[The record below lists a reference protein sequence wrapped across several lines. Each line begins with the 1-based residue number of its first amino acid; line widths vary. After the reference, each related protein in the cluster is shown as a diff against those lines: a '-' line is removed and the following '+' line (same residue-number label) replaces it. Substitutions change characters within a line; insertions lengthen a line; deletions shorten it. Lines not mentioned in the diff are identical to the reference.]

1 MDNQNR
7 SSFVFYESWLEAIK
21 NLPRDIQGDV
31 LTAIIEYGLYGE
43 TTDNLKPI
51 TKAMLEIIK
60 PQIDSNRK
68 RYENGKKGA
77 EYGRLGGRPKKNNP
91 KETPTKP
98 LNNPK
103 ETPIMLYDNVSDK
116 SDIKETSLTRGKE
129 GVAAASPPSASVVA
143 EVSAH
148 KNDKIPAKEI
158 MEMWNANCTSYPKL
172 IAISENRKNK
182 IRLRIEEMGGV
193 EKSFPILKTIF
204 EKMQISSF
212 LKGDNKRG
220 WKATF
225 DWLFEN
231 GKNWVK
237 VWEGNYDNHQSGSSS
252 DIGVVLKDN
261 SPNKYD
267 NDSSKWNR

>member
-1 MDNQNR
+1 MMSNEKR

-68 RYENGKKGA
+68 RFENGKKGA
-77 EYGRLGGRPKKNNP
+77 EYGHLGGRPKKNNP

-116 SDIKETSLTRGKE
+116 SDIDKTSTN
-129 GVAAASPPSASVVA
+129 V
-143 EVSAH
+143 
-148 KNDKIPAKEI
+148 DAKEEENKDSPTEAKNPPKSKRRTPLTSSRDKPLVYPFTSEAF
-158 MEMWNANCTSYPKL
+158 MAAWNDLCATPKWKKKINHAL
-172 IAISENRKNK
+172 QLSLDKLGKYDEEFAIKQIYRAIESGWAGVVFDSTPREYEQWKREKN
-182 IRLRIEEMGGV
+182 GV
-193 EKSFPILKTIF
+193 CVKST
-204 EKMQISSF
+204 
-212 LKGDNKRG
+212 
-220 WKATF
+220 
-225 DWLFEN
+225 
-231 GKNWVK
+231 
-237 VWEGNYDNHQSGSSS
+237 
-252 DIGVVLKDN
+252 DIGLVLKDN
-261 SPNKYD
+261 SPDKY
-267 NDSSKWNR
+267 NSPQERNWEERWKK

>member
-1 MDNQNR
+1 MMSNEKR

-68 RYENGKKGA
+68 RFENGKKGA
-77 EYGRLGGRPKKNNP
+77 EYGHLGGRPKKNNP

-116 SDIKETSLTRGKE
+116 SDIDKTSTN
-129 GVAAASPPSASVVA
+129 V
-143 EVSAH
+143 
-148 KNDKIPAKEI
+148 DAKEEENKDSPTEAKNPPKSKRRTPLTSSRDKPLVYPFTSEAF
-158 MEMWNANCTSYPKL
+158 MAAWNDLCATPKWKKKINHAL
-172 IAISENRKNK
+172 QLSLDKLGKYDEEFAIKQIYRAIESGWAGVVFDSTPREYEQWKRDKNG
-182 IRLRIEEMGGV
+182 ICV
-193 EKSFPILKTIF
+193 KST
-204 EKMQISSF
+204 
-212 LKGDNKRG
+212 
-220 WKATF
+220 T
-225 DWLFEN
+225 
-231 GKNWVK
+231 
-237 VWEGNYDNHQSGSSS
+237 
-252 DIGVVLKDN
+252 DIGLVLKDN
-261 SPNKYD
+261 SPDKY
-267 NDSSKWNR
+267 NSPQERKWEARWKK